1 MCDWDFGTSVSN
13 LPMKSL
19 RPSMRVVMAVFALSL
34 GACSRDYIF
43 ESNHYS
49 SPMTVHRIKR
59 LYEARDACLAKNAVP
74 ADTTNSDV
82 ASIAKAVSLSC
93 APETDRLII
102 ASNPDRDPKVATA
115 IRNDTDQRATLYV
128 MRAQR

>member
-1 MCDWDFGTSVSN
+1 
-13 LPMKSL
+13 
-19 RPSMRVVMAVFALSL
+19 MAVLALSL
-34 GACSRDYIF
+34 SACSRDYIF
-43 ESNHYS
+43 EGNEYSN
-49 SPMTVHRIKR
+49 PMTVNRIKR

-93 APETDRLII
+93 APETDRLIV
-102 ASNPDRDPKVATA
+102 ASNPDRDPKVAMA

>member
-1 MCDWDFGTSVSN
+1 
-13 LPMKSL
+13 
-19 RPSMRVVMAVFALSL
+19 MAVFALSL
-34 GACSRDYIF
+34 SACSRDYIF
-43 ESNHYS
+43 EGNEYSN
-49 SPMTVHRIKR
+49 PMTVNRIKR

-74 ADTTNSDV
+74 ADATNSDV

-102 ASNPDRDPKVATA
+102 ASNPDRDPKVAMA

>member
-1 MCDWDFGTSVSN
+1 
-13 LPMKSL
+13 
-19 RPSMRVVMAVFALSL
+19 MRAVMAVLALSL

-43 ESNHYS
+43 EGNEYSN
-49 SPMTVHRIKR
+49 PMTVNRIKR

-74 ADTTNSDV
+74 ADVTNSDV

-102 ASNPDRDPKVATA
+102 ASNPDRDPKVAMA

>member
-1 MCDWDFGTSVSN
+1 MQA
-13 LPMKSL
+13 
-19 RPSMRVVMAVFALSL
+19 VMAVLAISL

-43 ESNHYS
+43 EGNEYSN
-49 SPMTVHRIKR
+49 PMTVNHIKR

-93 APETDRLII
+93 APETDRLIA
-102 ASNPDRDPKVATA
+102 ASNPDRDPKVAMA